1 MKFEGEV
8 VDGGNTI
15 VIRQFRGDIDVPLAL
30 DEVVELT
37 VVCRVSEVAHTVS
50 QKNGLVTR
58 THNVHV
64 KEVTS

>member
-30 DEVVELT
+30 DEVVELN

-50 QKNGLVTR
+50 QKSGLVTR
-58 THNVHV
+58 THIVHV